1 MNHQEVPKKD
11 HFLNPL
17 CYLKK
22 QYSEIF
28 LTVQL
33 VNNLSA
39 IQDTGDVGSIPG
51 SGRPLGE
58 GNGNPLQYF
67 CLEGYS
73 PWARKSRTCLSEQT
87 TATGRLPHLQRLMKS
102 VS

>member
-1 MNHQEVPKKD
+1 M
-11 HFLNPL
+11 
-17 CYLKK
+17 
-22 QYSEIF
+22 
-28 LTVQL
+28 VQL

-51 SGRPLGE
+51 SGGPLGE

-73 PWARKSRTCLSEQT
+73 PWARKSRTCLASKPPPLGDCPT
-87 TATGRLPHLQRLMKS
+87 CS
-102 VS
+102 V

>member
-1 MNHQEVPKKD
+1 M
-11 HFLNPL
+11 
-17 CYLKK
+17 
-22 QYSEIF
+22 
-28 LTVQL
+28 VQL
-33 VNNLSA
+33 VKNLPA

-58 GNGNPLQYF
+58 GNGNALQYS

-73 PWARKSRTCLSEQT
+73 PWARKSRTCLSDQAT
-87 TATGRLPHLQRLMKS
+87 TTGRLPHLRYLIKS